1 MYRNY
6 PEVLGGNTRVRARST
21 RVIRCILCMNSFTN
35 ALAGCNRSTP
45 TILQIAS
52 VVKLT
57 QSRYIA
63 FTANPEVFSN
73 MQTDDTAYANVI
85 HTALSAEP

>member
-1 MYRNY
+1 
-6 PEVLGGNTRVRARST
+6 
-21 RVIRCILCMNSFTN
+21 MNSFTN
-35 ALAGCNRSTP
+35 ALAGCIRSTP

-63 FTANPEVFSN
+63 FTSNPEVFSK

>member
-6 PEVLGGNTRVRARST
+6 PEVLGGNTRVRARSCGLQPSKD
-21 RVIRCILCMNSFTN
+21 RIKVSKD
-35 ALAGCNRSTP
+35 STP

-63 FTANPEVFSN
+63 FTANPEVFSK
-73 MQTDDTAYANVI
+73 MQTDDTAYASVI
-85 HTALSAEP
+85 HTALSAAP

>member
-6 PEVLGGNTRVRARST
+6 PEVLGGNTRVRARSCGLEPSKV
-21 RVIRCILCMNSFTN
+21 RIKVSKD
-35 ALAGCNRSTP
+35 STP

-63 FTANPEVFSN
+63 FTANPEVFSK

-85 HTALSAEP
+85 HTALSAVP

>member
-6 PEVLGGNTRVRARST
+6 PEVLGGNTRVRARSCGLEPSKV
-21 RVIRCILCMNSFTN
+21 RIKVSKD
-35 ALAGCNRSTP
+35 STP

-63 FTANPEVFSN
+63 FTANPEVFSK
-73 MQTDDTAYANVI
+73 MQTDDTSYANVI
-85 HTALSAEP
+85 HTALSAAP